1 MNQKQKKAVRIGS
14 VVIFFAVMIIL
25 TFVCW
30 PVVKLIQSDE
40 GRLILKDFVSDNLL
54 LGAVMFLALQIL
66 QIVVALIP
74 GAVVQVLGGVLFGG
88 FWGTVLCVLGTFLG
102 EAIVFY
108 VVRRF
113 GKPLVEAIIDVKN
126 IRRLSFLQDT
136 KKCELAVFIL
146 FLIPVMPKDA
156 LTYIAPLTRI
166 KPSSFFLLSML
177 ARSPW
182 LVVSNVFGSSLQ
194 SGNIF
199 IMVLM
204 FIIVAIGGVVGILY
218 KDKIID
224 AFRSARK
231 SHSNEK
237 I

>member
-1 MNQKQKKAVRIGS
+1 MNQKHKKAVRIAS

-25 TFVCW
+25 TAVCW
-30 PVVKLIQSDE
+30 PVVRLIQSDE
-40 GRLILKDFVSDNLL
+40 GRMVLKDFVSDNIF
-54 LGAVMFLALQIL
+54 LGVLMFLALQIL

-88 FWGTVLCVLGTFLG
+88 FWGTLLCVLGTFLG

-113 GKPLVEAIIDVKN
+113 GKPFVEAVIDSKN
-126 IRRLSFLQDT
+126 IKRLSFLQDT

-182 LVVSNVFGSSLQ
+182 LVVSNVFGSSLE
-194 SGNIF
+194 SGNLL
-199 IMVLM
+199 IMVIM
-204 FIIVAIGGVVGILY
+204 VAIVAVGGVVGILY
-218 KDKIID
+218 KDRIIN

-231 SHSNEK
+231 TRNG
-237 I
+237 

>member
-1 MNQKQKKAVRIGS
+1 MNQKHKKAVRIAS

-25 TFVCW
+25 TAVCW
-30 PVVKLIQSDE
+30 PVVRLIQSDD
-40 GRLILKDFVSDNLL
+40 GRMVLKDFVSDNIF
-54 LGAVMFLALQIL
+54 LGVLMFLALQIL

-88 FWGTVLCVLGTFLG
+88 FWGTLLCVLGTFLG

-113 GKPLVEAIIDVKN
+113 GKPFVEAVIDSKN
-126 IRRLSFLQDT
+126 IKRLSFLQDT

-182 LVVSNVFGSSLQ
+182 LVVSNVFGSSLE
-194 SGNIF
+194 SGNLL
-199 IMVLM
+199 IMVIM
-204 FIIVAIGGVVGILY
+204 VAIVAVGGVVGILY
-218 KDKIID
+218 KDRIIN

-231 SHSNEK
+231 TRNG
-237 I
+237 

>member
-1 MNQKQKKAVRIGS
+1 MNQKHKKAVRIAS

-25 TFVCW
+25 TAVCW

-40 GRLILKDFVSDNLL
+40 GRMVLKDFVSDNIF
-54 LGAVMFLALQIL
+54 LGVLMFLALQIL

-88 FWGTVLCVLGTFLG
+88 FWGTLLCVLGTFLG

-113 GKPLVEAIIDVKN
+113 GKPFVEAVIDSKN
-126 IRRLSFLQDT
+126 IKRLSFLQDT

-182 LVVSNVFGSSLQ
+182 LVVSNVFGSSLE
-194 SGNIF
+194 SGNLL
-199 IMVLM
+199 IMVIM
-204 FIIVAIGGVVGILY
+204 VAIVAVGGVVGILY
-218 KDKIID
+218 KDRIIN

-231 SHSNEK
+231 TRNG
-237 I
+237 

>member
-1 MNQKQKKAVRIGS
+1 MNQKHKKAVRIAS

-25 TFVCW
+25 TAVCW
-30 PVVKLIQSDE
+30 PVVRLIQSDE
-40 GRLILKDFVSDNLL
+40 GRMVLKDFVSDNIF
-54 LGAVMFLALQIL
+54 LGVLMFLALQIL

-88 FWGTVLCVLGTFLG
+88 FWGTLLCVLGTFLG

-113 GKPLVEAIIDVKN
+113 GKPFVEAVIDSKN
-126 IRRLSFLQDT
+126 IKRLSFLQDT

-166 KPSSFFLLSML
+166 KPSAFFLLSML

-182 LVVSNVFGSSLQ
+182 LVVSNVFGSSLE
-194 SGNIF
+194 SGNLL
-199 IMVLM
+199 IMVIM
-204 FIIVAIGGVVGILY
+204 VAIVAVGGVVGILY
-218 KDKIID
+218 KDKIIN

-231 SHSNEK
+231 TRNG
-237 I
+237 

>member
-1 MNQKQKKAVRIGS
+1 MNQKHKKAVRIAS

-25 TFVCW
+25 TAVCW
-30 PVVKLIQSDE
+30 PVVRLIQSDE
-40 GRLILKDFVSDNLL
+40 GRMVLKDFVSDNIF
-54 LGAVMFLALQIL
+54 LGVLMFLTLQIL

-88 FWGTVLCVLGTFLG
+88 FWGTLLCVLGTFLG

-113 GKPLVEAIIDVKN
+113 GKPFVEAVIDSKN
-126 IRRLSFLQDT
+126 IKRLSFLQDT

-166 KPSSFFLLSML
+166 KPSAFFLLSML

-182 LVVSNVFGSSLQ
+182 LVVSNVFGSSLE
-194 SGNIF
+194 SGNLL
-199 IMVLM
+199 IMVVM
-204 FIIVAIGGVVGILY
+204 VAIVAVGGVVGILY
-218 KDKIID
+218 KDRIIN

-231 SHSNEK
+231 TRNG
-237 I
+237 

>member
-1 MNQKQKKAVRIGS
+1 MNQKHKKAVRIAS

-25 TFVCW
+25 TAVCW
-30 PVVKLIQSDE
+30 PVVRLIQSDE
-40 GRLILKDFVSDNLL
+40 GRMVLKDFVSDNIF
-54 LGAVMFLALQIL
+54 LGVLMFLTLQIL

-88 FWGTVLCVLGTFLG
+88 FWGTLLCVLGTFLG

-113 GKPLVEAIIDVKN
+113 GKPFVEAVIDSKN
-126 IRRLSFLQDT
+126 IKRLSFLQDT

-166 KPSSFFLLSML
+166 KPSAFFLLSML

-182 LVVSNVFGSSLQ
+182 LVVSNVFGSSLE
-194 SGNIF
+194 SGNLL
-199 IMVLM
+199 IMVVM
-204 FIIVAIGGVVGILY
+204 VAIVAVGGVVGILY
-218 KDKIID
+218 KDKIIN

-231 SHSNEK
+231 TRNG
-237 I
+237 

>member
-1 MNQKQKKAVRIGS
+1 MNQKHKKAVRIAS

-25 TFVCW
+25 TAVCW
-30 PVVKLIQSDE
+30 PVVRLIQSDE
-40 GRLILKDFVSDNLL
+40 GRMILKDFVSDNIF
-54 LGAVMFLALQIL
+54 LGVLMFLTLQIL

-88 FWGTVLCVLGTFLG
+88 FWGTLLCVLGTFLG

-113 GKPLVEAIIDVKN
+113 GKPFVEAVIDSKN
-126 IRRLSFLQDT
+126 IKRLSFLQDT

-166 KPSSFFLLSML
+166 KPSAFFLLSML

-182 LVVSNVFGSSLQ
+182 LVVSNVFGSSLE
-194 SGNIF
+194 SGNLL
-199 IMVLM
+199 IMVIM
-204 FIIVAIGGVVGILY
+204 VAIVAVGGVVGILY
-218 KDKIID
+218 KDRIIN

-231 SHSNEK
+231 TRNG
-237 I
+237 

>member
-1 MNQKQKKAVRIGS
+1 MNQKHKKAVRIAS

-25 TFVCW
+25 TAVCW
-30 PVVKLIQSDE
+30 PVVRLIQSDE
-40 GRLILKDFVSDNLL
+40 GRMVLKDFVSDNIF
-54 LGAVMFLALQIL
+54 LGVLMFLTLQIL

-88 FWGTVLCVLGTFLG
+88 FWGTLLCVLGTFLG

-113 GKPLVEAIIDVKN
+113 GKPFVEAVIDSKN
-126 IRRLSFLQDT
+126 IKRLSFLQDT

-166 KPSSFFLLSML
+166 KPSAFFLLSML

-182 LVVSNVFGSSLQ
+182 LVVSNVFGSSLE
-194 SGNIF
+194 SGNLL
-199 IMVLM
+199 IMVIM
-204 FIIVAIGGVVGILY
+204 VAIVAVGGVVGILY
-218 KDKIID
+218 KDRIIN

-231 SHSNEK
+231 TRNG
-237 I
+237 

>member
-1 MNQKQKKAVRIGS
+1 MNQKHKKAVRIAS

-25 TFVCW
+25 TAVCW
-30 PVVKLIQSDE
+30 PVVRLIQSDD
-40 GRLILKDFVSDNLL
+40 GRMVLKDFVSDNIF
-54 LGAVMFLALQIL
+54 LGVLMFLALQIL

-88 FWGTVLCVLGTFLG
+88 FWGTLLCVLGTFLG

-113 GKPLVEAIIDVKN
+113 GKPFVEAVIDSKN
-126 IRRLSFLQDT
+126 IKRLSFLQDT

-182 LVVSNVFGSSLQ
+182 LVVSNVFGSSLE
-194 SGNIF
+194 SGNLL
-199 IMVLM
+199 IMVVM
-204 FIIVAIGGVVGILY
+204 VAIVAVGGVVGILY
-218 KDKIID
+218 KDRIIN

-231 SHSNEK
+231 TRNG
-237 I
+237 

>member
-25 TFVCW
+25 TVVCW
-30 PVVKLIQSDE
+30 PVVKMIQSDE
-40 GRLILKDFVSDNLL
+40 GRQVLKELVSDNLL
-54 LGAVMFLALQIL
+54 LGVVIFLALQIL

-88 FWGTVLCVLGTFLG
+88 FWGTILCILGTFLG

-113 GKPLVEAIIDVKN
+113 GRPFVEAVVDTKN
-126 IRRLSFLQDT
+126 IHKFGFLQDT
-136 KKCELAVFIL
+136 RKCELAVFIL
-146 FLIPVMPKDA
+146 FLIPIMPKDA
-156 LTYIAPLTRI
+156 LTYIAPLTDI

-182 LVVSNVFGSSLQ
+182 LVVSNVFGSGLE
-194 SGNIF
+194 SGNF
-199 IMVLM
+199 LIMVVM
-204 FIIVAIGGVVGILY
+204 VAIVAVGGVVGILY
-218 KDKIID
+218 KDRIIN
-224 AFRSARK
+224 AFRNARK
-231 SHSNEK
+231 TKSN
-237 I
+237 

>member
-1 MNQKQKKAVRIGS
+1 MNQKHKKAVRIAS

-25 TFVCW
+25 TAVCW

-40 GRLILKDFVSDNLL
+40 GRMVLKDFVSDNIF
-54 LGAVMFLALQIL
+54 LGVLMFLALQIL

-88 FWGTVLCVLGTFLG
+88 FWGTLLCVLGTFLG

-108 VVRRF
+108 VVRHF
-113 GKPLVEAIIDVKN
+113 GKPFVEAVIDSKN
-126 IRRLSFLQDT
+126 IKRLSFLQDT

-166 KPSSFFLLSML
+166 KPSAFFLLSML

-182 LVVSNVFGSSLQ
+182 LVVSNVFGSSLE
-194 SGNIF
+194 SGNLL
-199 IMVLM
+199 IMVIM
-204 FIIVAIGGVVGILY
+204 VAIVAVGGVVGILY
-218 KDKIID
+218 KDKIIN

-231 SHSNEK
+231 TRNG
-237 I
+237 